1 MSADRSS
8 VVNVRRG
15 LVGALLLG
23 LLVVLSVGQ
32 GSSISAV
39 EDRPTCRIHPA
50 LAARLAAEGTPIKVW
65 VFFIDKGF
73 ASERERAAAMR
84 RLHATYDRKAVQR
97 RQLRRTAPGLF
108 DERDLPV
115 AAAYIDAVRATGA
128 ELHITSRWLNAVSA
142 WVNAEQ
148 AEAIAA
154 LPFVESIE
162 PVRRGR
168 RIEPPAPDEEQF
180 PVAPLGGRGF
190 YGAAEEQLE
199 QMNLI
204 ALHAE
209 GATGEG
215 IIVGILDTGFVRTHE
230 AFNHPDHPLQ
240 VIAEYDFIN
249 MDENT
254 GIEEGD
260 PYSQHRHGTLILGTL
275 GAYMPEELVGGA
287 YDAAFILCK
296 TEDTSDEY
304 PGEEDNYVAG
314 LEFIEANGGDV
325 STSSLIYLD
334 WYTQED
340 MDGQTAV
347 TTIAV
352 NAATENGLYC
362 CTAAGNEGH
371 DQNPQTSHL
380 GAPADAFQAITCGAV
395 ESTGEIAGFSG
406 DGPTADGRVKPEV
419 LARGSST
426 HTVNPDD
433 DHGYDTASGTSLST
447 PLVAGAVACIVQAQP
462 TWTVD
467 QLREF
472 LFVTADYYVANG
484 TFDPYYV
491 YGYGVLDAYGAVA
504 LDCNHNGVFDDQDI
518 DNGTSEDVNGNG
530 IPDECECLADCA
542 EPFDGVVNTVDLLA
556 LLGEWGGSGTPRD
569 INYDGIV
576 NTADLLALLGAWG
589 PCPE

>member
-1 MSADRSS
+1 MLIDRLI
-8 VVNVRRG
+8 VGNPRPWLG
-15 LVGALLLG
+15 GALA
-23 LLVVLSVGQ
+23 VAMIVTLSMGQ
-32 GSSISAV
+32 PAAASQAQPGPA
-39 EDRPTCRIHPA
+39 PKIHPTF
-50 LAARLAAEGTPIKVW
+50 AARLEAAENPVKTW
-65 VFFIDKGF
+65 VFFTDKGHLTDGQYES
-73 ASERERAAAMR
+73 AIR
-84 RLHATYDRKAVQR
+84 RLHVTYDRRAIQR

-108 DERDLPV
+108 DARDLPV
-115 AAAYIDAVRATGA
+115 ADAYIDAVSATGA

-142 WVNAEQ
+142 RVTAAQ
-148 AEAIAA
+148 ARAIAA
-154 LPFVESIE
+154 LPFVKSIE
-162 PVRRGR
+162 PVRRAR
-168 RIEPPAPDEEQF
+168 RFDPPPPDGEQVPAAPR
-180 PVAPLGGRGF
+180 GGRGF
-190 YGAAEEQLE
+190 YGAAEEQLA
-199 QMNLI
+199 QINLI
-204 ALHAE
+204 ALHDE
-209 GATGEG
+209 GATAQG

-260 PYSQHRHGTLILGTL
+260 PSNQHRHGTMILGTL

-287 YDAAFILCK
+287 YDASFILCK

-380 GAPADAFQAITCGAV
+380 GAPADAFQVITCGAV

-406 DGPTADGRVKPEV
+406 DGPTADDRVKPEV
-419 LARGSST
+419 LARGVST
-426 HTVNPDD
+426 HTVNPDND
-433 DHGYDTASGTSLST
+433 YGYDTASGTSLST
-447 PLVAGAVACIVQAQP
+447 PVVAGAVACIAQAQP

-467 QLREF
+467 QLRQF

-484 TFDPYYV
+484 TFDPLYI
-491 YGYGVLDAYGAVA
+491 YGYGVIDAYGAVA

-556 LLGEWGGSGTPRD
+556 LLAEWGGSGTPRD
-569 INYDGIV
+569 INYDGII
-576 NTADLLALLGAWG
+576 NTADLLALLAAWG